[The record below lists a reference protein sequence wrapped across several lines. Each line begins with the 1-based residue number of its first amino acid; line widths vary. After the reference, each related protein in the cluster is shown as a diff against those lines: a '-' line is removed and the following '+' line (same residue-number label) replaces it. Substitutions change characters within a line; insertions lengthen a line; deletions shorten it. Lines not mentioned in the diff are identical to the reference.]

1 MQPGQALCSRCGWR
15 NEVGDRMCGG
25 CGQPLVYSGPSFG
38 ATSDVS
44 PTVASPGVIPPPL
57 PLDART
63 ATWAAP
69 AQPQPHPQPFT
80 AGTSTVAVPSRA
92 VQPRVA
98 TSTPARASGHSCLA
112 RSLISLL
119 VAALLLVILLAC
131 AWTAFARP
139 ALHASFDRNLRASLD
154 AEVAKVPLIP
164 AGYPPITRTIPE
176 SAFNQPSATNTNTG
190 DLKDARIHLQ
200 PGVVIMTYRLW
211 NSPGKITTHL
221 VASNGRLFVQNTQ
234 VDGWLAQFETG
245 DELQDALNESLAR
258 LPAQDYVERVVVN
271 DGSLTLTIRHA

>member
-1 MQPGQALCSRCGWR
+1 MQPGQAQCTRCGWR

-44 PTVASPGVIPPPL
+44 PTVAASGVVAPPPL

-69 AQPQPHPQPFT
+69 ARPQPQPFT
-80 AGTSTVAVPSRA
+80 AGASTVAVPSRA
-92 VQPRVA
+92 AAARVA
-98 TSTPARASGHSCLA
+98 TSAPAHASGRSCLA
-112 RSLISLL
+112 RTLVSVL

-139 ALHASFDRNLRASLD
+139 ALHASFDRSLRAGLA
-154 AEVAKVPLIP
+154 AEVAKVPVIP
-164 AGYPPITRTIPE
+164 ADYPPITRTIPE
-176 SAFNQPSATNTNTG
+176 SAFNQPLATNTSTG
-190 DLKDARIHLQ
+190 DLKDVRIQLQ
-200 PGVVIMTYRLW
+200 PGIVIMTYRLW

-221 VASNGRLFVQNTQ
+221 VASNGRLFVQNTE

-258 LPAQDYVERVVVN
+258 LPAQDYVERVEVN